1 MECDPTNQPP
11 TEPVSQA
18 DTAPARPA
26 KATPYDPAKVV
37 MYKRN
42 RFQSRLPKG
51 RLYTRSHFWLEAV
64 DESAAAGSSTEATPS
79 SGTLYRVGFTRFA
92 TRMLGEIVEH
102 GFEAKVG
109 GPIAVGQTVGWVE
122 GFKALSDVYGVV
134 DGTFAG
140 GNPELDA
147 DPSRIDKD
155 PYQAGW
161 LYLARGAPEANSLD
175 VDGYIAVLDAT
186 IDKMLG

>member
-1 MECDPTNQPP
+1 MECDPTQPP
-11 TEPVSQA
+11 PAAATSS
-18 DTAPARPA
+18 TAGTPAP
-26 KATPYDPAKVV
+26 ATPYDPAAVV

-42 RFQSRLPKG
+42 RFQSRLPKR
-51 RLYTRSHFWLEAV
+51 RLYTRSHFWL
-64 DESAAAGSSTEATPS
+64 DEVEPATSSAPA
-79 SGTLYRVGFTRFA
+79 LYRVGFTRFA

-102 GFEAKVG
+102 GFEAKPG
-109 GPIAVGQTVGWVE
+109 DPITVGQTVGWVE

-140 GNPELDA
+140 GNPVLDA

-155 PYQAGW
+155 PYHAGW
-161 LYLARGAPEANSLD
+161 LYLARGTPEPNSLD
-175 VDGYIAVLDAT
+175 VAGYIGVLDAT

>member
-1 MECDPTNQPP
+1 MECDPTHNPP
-11 TEPVSQA
+11 AEPRPSA
-18 DTAPARPA
+18 DAAASGPA
-26 KATPYDPAKVV
+26 KTTPYDPAAVV
-37 MYKRN
+37 MYKRS

-51 RLYTRSHFWLEAV
+51 RLYTQSHFWLEEVEPAV
-64 DESAAAGSSTEATPS
+64 VGGEGAAGPGA
-79 SGTLYRVGFTRFA
+79 LYRVGFTRFA

-102 GFEAKVG
+102 GFESKPGEAIK
-109 GPIAVGQTVGWVE
+109 VGQTIGWVE

-161 LYLARGAPEANSLD
+161 LYLARGTPEPNSLD
-175 VDGYIAVLDAT
+175 VAGYISVLDAT